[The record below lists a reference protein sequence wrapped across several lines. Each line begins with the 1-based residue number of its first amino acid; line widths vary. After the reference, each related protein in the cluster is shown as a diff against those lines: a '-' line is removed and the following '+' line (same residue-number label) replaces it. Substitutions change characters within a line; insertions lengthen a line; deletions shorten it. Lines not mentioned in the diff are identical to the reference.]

1 MFDLN
6 AFTKEVHQ
14 NAVDHG
20 WWDNERTMSELIALI
35 HSEWSEALEEYR
47 ANRPYHYFPCN
58 AGGLCVDDRPG
69 ENVTCGSRPYDPENP
84 TAPCSARSKK
94 PEGIAVELIDGCIR
108 ILDLVGNF
116 EIDLTDVDFDELV
129 EDFSNRIGESSLPH
143 LIATAHWKTSSAFAQ
158 FIGINTEADP
168 DEGFTG
174 LVSLCLSICG
184 WVKHQG
190 FDPVELLLEKHNY
203 NKGRSYKHGGK
214 VI

>member
-47 ANRPYHYFPCN
+47 AGRPMHYYNVGAFCES
-58 AGGLCVDDRPG
+58 CSDRPVMMR
-69 ENVTCGSRPYDPENP
+69 EICKADRCRD
-84 TAPCSARSKK
+84 SKK

-116 EIDLTDVDFDELV
+116 EVDLTAVDFDELV

-158 FIGINTEADP
+158 FIGINTDADP

-174 LVSLCLSICG
+174 LISLCLSICG